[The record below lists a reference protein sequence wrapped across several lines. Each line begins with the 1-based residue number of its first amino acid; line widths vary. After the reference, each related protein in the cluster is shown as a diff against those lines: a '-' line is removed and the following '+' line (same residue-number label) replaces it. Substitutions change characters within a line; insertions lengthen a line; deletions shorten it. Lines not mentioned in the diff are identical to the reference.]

1 MWARWEDPGRDF
13 WLRPCHFLLG
23 QPARVRSPLCAAAP
37 PSAQWAEPRAPP
49 GWGGT
54 GRHWRVVTCRGR
66 SARRGPSG
74 WRAAATEGGR
84 DSGAGPGRPRPGPA
98 RGGSRLRSPSRSS
111 AGRQRPGRPPRCPRP
126 GSAAGAGRAR
136 RRRAGRAGRAE
147 RGPLGGSERRRQSRV
162 KAQPAPSPLA
172 SRPRPGR
179 CSGRLCCG
187 EFAPDPEDRAGALSG
202 GHASRLPPWAPKPTG
217 TGRAVG
223 DPVCVCGG
231 GELWTRGSTAPAP
244 FPRSPLLSSWARRAG
259 VIFGNCPHHPP
270 HPRRESHLEA
280 VALQPV

>member
-66 SARRGPSG
+66 SARRGPPG

-187 EFAPDPEDRAGALSG
+187 EFAPGPGGPSG
-202 GHASRLPPWAPKPTG
+202 CTERWACQPPPPLGSEANGNGESCWGPSL
-217 TGRAVG
+217 
-223 DPVCVCGG
+223 CVGG
-231 GELWTRGSTAPAP
+231 GSCGPVGAQPLHPSRGAPSFPLGPAELG
-244 FPRSPLLSSWARRAG
+244 
-259 VIFGNCPHHPP
+259 
-270 HPRRESHLEA
+270 
-280 VALQPV
+280 